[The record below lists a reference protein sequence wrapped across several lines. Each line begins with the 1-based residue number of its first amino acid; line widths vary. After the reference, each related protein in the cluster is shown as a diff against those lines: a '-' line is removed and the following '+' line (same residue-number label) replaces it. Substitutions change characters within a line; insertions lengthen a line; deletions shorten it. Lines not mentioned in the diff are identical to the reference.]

1 MWALCFY
8 CGLSILSMGCMLGAF
23 SAGAFAGLLGWHA
36 AAIGFLLM
44 GLFTPVRVET
54 EALARKAMPFLLT
67 ATLGAFE
74 AYQLAPFTSSPIVL
88 WHLAVVLAF
97 VYLAHRGLTL
107 SYCQIYI
114 FPLIVAG
121 FLVAGF
127 STIRAH
133 PDPRIDVL
141 NTQQAAAG
149 ALVHLANPYK
159 ATIENIYPLGSP
171 FIVDA
176 LIKDGMTTYGF
187 AYPPLVAIAGL
198 PGYIVAGDVRYS
210 HLFAI
215 AISACLIVFGRPTW
229 MSLIAGILVMVNP
242 VSLKVIEFA
251 WTEPVTMLFF
261 SLSLFAWFRFPVA
274 VPYLFG
280 LFVSSKQHLAI
291 ALVFVPL
298 LVGWDWKRIF
308 NFTLKALAVCCVV
321 NLPFYLW
328 NPHAFILSTT
338 ALIWGAGIRTDL
350 LGFYGYFYLKGFP
363 ALPVWL
369 PFLFLP
375 LGAWIGLRKA
385 PSTPAGLA
393 AATTNLFLLFFA
405 LAKQAAPNYYFM
417 TMSMLCCTLAFAMPA
432 DSDHS

>member
-1 MWALCFY
+1 MWTLCFY
-8 CGLSILSMGCMLGAF
+8 CGLSILSMGCMLGAH
-23 SAGAFAGLLGWHA
+23 SAGAYAGLLGWHA
-36 AAIGFLLM
+36 AANGFLLM
-44 GLFTPVRVET
+44 GLSTPARAET

-74 AYQLAPFTSSPIVL
+74 AYQIAPFTSSPIVL
-88 WHLAVVLAF
+88 WHLVVVLAF

-107 SYCQIYI
+107 RHCQVYI
-114 FPLIVAG
+114 FPLLVAG
-121 FLVAGF
+121 FLFAGV

-141 NTQQAAAG
+141 NLQQAAAG
-149 ALVHLANPYK
+149 ALVHLENPFT

-171 FIVDA
+171 FLVDA
-176 LIKDGMTTYGF
+176 LIKDGRTTYGLV
-187 AYPPLVAIAGL
+187 YPPLVAIAGL
-198 PGYIVAGDVRYS
+198 PGYVVAGDVRYS

-215 AISACLIVFGRPTW
+215 AISACLIAFGRPTW
-229 MSLIAGILVMVNP
+229 MSLIAGILMMVNP

-251 WTEPVTMLFF
+251 WTEPVTILFF
-261 SLSLFAWFRFPVA
+261 SFSLFAWFRFPKA

-308 NFTLKALAVCCVV
+308 SFTLKALAVCFVV
-321 NLPFYLW
+321 NVPFYLW

-338 ALIWGAGIRTDL
+338 ALVSGAPIRTDL
-350 LGFYGYFYLKGFP
+350 LGFSGYFYAKGFP
-363 ALPVWL
+363 PFPMWL
-369 PFLFLP
+369 PFLLLP

-385 PSTPAGLA
+385 PHTPAGFA
-393 AATTNLFLLFFA
+393 AATTILFLLFFA
-405 LAKQAAPNYYFM
+405 LAKQAAPNYYAM
-417 TMSMLCCTLAFAMPA
+417 TMGMLCCTLAFAMPA